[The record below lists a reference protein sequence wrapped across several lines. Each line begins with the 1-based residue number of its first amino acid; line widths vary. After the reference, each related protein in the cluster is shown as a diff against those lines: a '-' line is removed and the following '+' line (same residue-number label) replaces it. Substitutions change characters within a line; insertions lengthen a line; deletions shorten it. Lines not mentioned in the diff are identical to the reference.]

1 MKTSREQFE
10 EWYSNRYGIPD
21 FSKAFENAKR
31 ADAFEVWQASRQC
44 IEVELPEPF
53 TCYQVETGK
62 LYYDAEVVSAMSNA
76 GIKVK
81 GA

>member
-21 FSKAFENAKR
+21 FSKAFENAKM
-31 ADAFEVWQASRQC
+31 ADAFEVWQASRATIEIEIPGTHEADTKSEMRDVC
-44 IEVELPEPF
+44 IQSLEDYGL
-53 TCYQVETGK
+53 K
-62 LYYDAEVVSAMSNA
+62 
-76 GIKVK
+76 IK